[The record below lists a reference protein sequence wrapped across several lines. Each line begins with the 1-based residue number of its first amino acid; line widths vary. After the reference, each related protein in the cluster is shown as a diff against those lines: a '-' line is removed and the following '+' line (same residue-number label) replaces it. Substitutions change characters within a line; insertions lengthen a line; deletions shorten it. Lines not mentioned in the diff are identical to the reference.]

1 LQRPKKAKE
10 EEEEEEEEEGHMRIL
25 QLVETIN
32 R

>member
-10 EEEEEEEEEGHMRIL
+10 EEEEEEVEGQMRVL

>member
-10 EEEEEEEEEGHMRIL
+10 EEEEEEGQMRVL